1 LPRSSRGCKD
11 KTMNPFSYYVGLDIH
26 RKSTSYCVLLPDG
39 KLVREGKVAST
50 REDLEAWARTV
61 PGPWCGGLEATIC
74 SHWIYWRLK
83 PYAAEMKMGQPAKLK
98 AISEA
103 KRKNDTLDARTL
115 ANLLRCDLFP
125 ACYVLSP
132 EHEMLRRHLRY
143 RSFLVRMEVMLK
155 NKAAGMLIE
164 SGVLYDTRRL
174 HGKKYF
180 HALLDELDTT
190 QLLDREL
197 KQLIEFGRAELE
209 RLKAVDRGILGR
221 LLSDPLLSE
230 RVARL
235 RSIGGV
241 GEVTALLWALETGD
255 PARFPNEKHAISY
268 CGLCAAQRES
278 AGKQQRGPLSKQRNA
293 ALQTGLLEAAHLAI
307 QHNPELKLIYEA
319 QCAKGPKN
327 RAILE
332 VARRLVRRLLAIDRR
347 HAAGLATTAA

>member
-1 LPRSSRGCKD
+1 
-11 KTMNPFSYYVGLDIH
+11 
-26 RKSTSYCVLLPDG
+26 
-39 KLVREGKVAST
+39 
-50 REDLEAWARTV
+50 
-61 PGPWCGGLEATIC
+61 
-74 SHWIYWRLK
+74 
-83 PYAAEMKMGQPAKLK
+83 
-98 AISEA
+98 
-103 KRKNDTLDARTL
+103 
-115 ANLLRCDLFP
+115 
-125 ACYVLSP
+125 
-132 EHEMLRRHLRY
+132 
-143 RSFLVRMEVMLK
+143 MEVMLK

-164 SGVLYDTRRL
+164 SGVLYDTGRL

-190 QLLDREL
+190 QILDREL

-319 QCAKGPKN
+319 HCAKGPKS

-347 HAAGLATTAA
+347 HAAGLATAAA